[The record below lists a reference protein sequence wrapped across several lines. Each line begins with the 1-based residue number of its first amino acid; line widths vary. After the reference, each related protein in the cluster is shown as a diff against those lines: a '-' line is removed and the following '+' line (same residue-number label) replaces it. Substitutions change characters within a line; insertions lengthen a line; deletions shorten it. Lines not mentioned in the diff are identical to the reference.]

1 MPLTI
6 RQMQIRRQLTQA
18 SKLKRR
24 RKPKKIQRLREP
36 RLQQLQY
43 QRLLSRMVRDLQRIV
58 REEVIP
64 QTPGWLAAA
73 QVERAGVRED
83 AIRDTIGVIFGKLA
97 VIFGQV
103 FSDGVLETEIRS
115 VATGVDSLH
124 SVEFIKQTTA
134 GIGVP
139 VIRPEPWKQALMRD
153 FVTDNVK
160 LTKSL
165 TGDALR
171 SFEQIVS
178 NGIRG
183 DLRTEDIAKE
193 LQAKLGV
200 TKARAKFLA
209 RDQVGKLQGELTQH
223 RQQGAGIKEYTWST
237 SKDERVRHDHQLLEG
252 TTQQWSKAPIVD
264 RRTGR
269 RAHPGRDFQC
279 RCQPIPKIPAEFL
292 A

>member
-1 MPLTI
+1 M
-6 RQMQIRRQLTQA
+6 RIRRQLTQA
-18 SKLKRR
+18 ATLRRR
-24 RKPKKIQRLREP
+24 RKPKKVPLLREP
-36 RLQQLQY
+36 RAQRLQY
-43 QRLLSRMVRDLQRIV
+43 QKLLNSMTRELQRMLREDIV
-58 REEVIP
+58 P
-64 QTPGWLAAA
+64 QIPGWLATA
-73 QVERAGVRED
+73 QAERAGVRED
-83 AIRDTIGVIFGKLA
+83 AVRDTIGLSFGRL
-97 VIFGQV
+97 VLLFGQL
-103 FSDGVLETEIRS
+103 FPDGDLDTEIRD
-115 VATGVDSLH
+115 VATSTDSLH

-139 VIRPEPWKQALMRD
+139 LIQPEPWKQALMRD
-153 FVTDNVK
+153 FVTDNVG

-165 TGDALR
+165 SGDTLR
-171 SFEQIVS
+171 SFEQIIS

-183 DLRTEDIAKE
+183 DLRSSDIAKE

-200 TKARAKFLA
+200 TKSRAAFLA

-237 SKDERVRHDHQLLEG
+237 SKDERVRHGHQVLEG
-252 TTQQWSKAPIVD
+252 TVQQWSKPPIVD

-279 RCQPIPKIPAEFL
+279 RCQPIPTIPAEFL